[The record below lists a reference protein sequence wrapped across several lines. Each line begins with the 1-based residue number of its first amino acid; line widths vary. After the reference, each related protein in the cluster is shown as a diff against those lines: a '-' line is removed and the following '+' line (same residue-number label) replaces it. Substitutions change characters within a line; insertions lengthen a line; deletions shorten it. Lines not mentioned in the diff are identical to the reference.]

1 MFKLKSITSIIN
13 DARLSKSHFQILK
26 DNFRSRLAAFRAD
39 RDNSSQQELESD
51 FNAVLDKWGIASPE
65 NLGEVIFC
73 LRLRMFVLAILP
85 LFYGIIAL
93 FLRTFNSLI
102 VFGLLAIPCM
112 FGVLATSW
120 RVWVLRKARFVG
132 FWRWLMAGCG
142 LWL

>member
-1 MFKLKSITSIIN
+1 MFKPKSITSIIN
-13 DARLSKSHFQILK
+13 DEKKKKSHFRILK

-51 FNAVLDKWGIASPE
+51 FSNVLEKWGIASTE

-85 LFYGIIAL
+85 VFYGIIAL

-102 VFGLLAIPCM
+102 VFALLAIPCL
-112 FGVLATSW
+112 FGVLATLW
-120 RVWVLRKARFVG
+120 RVWVLRKSRFVG
-132 FWRWLMAGCG
+132 FWRWLSCGCG

>member
-1 MFKLKSITSIIN
+1 MFKPKSIASIIN
-13 DARLSKSHFQILK
+13 DAKVSKSHFRILK
-26 DNFRSRLAAFRAD
+26 DDFRSRLAAFRAD

-51 FNAVLDKWGIASPE
+51 FSNVLEKWGIASTE

-93 FLRTFNSLI
+93 FLRTLNSLI

-120 RVWVLRKARFVG
+120 RVWVLRKSRFVG
-132 FWRWLMAGCG
+132 FWRWLSCGCG